1 MAFCRCAERV
11 RAVRLLLP
19 TPHISHTRLP
29 CAVFLQRRR
38 YWLLQAGQ
46 DHRVLVH
53 YLDNPPPRMPVR
65 CALWAVFETG
75 NTAPILT
82 NDSLLCPRRRSLP
95 ETRLLTLSTSKESW
109 RTCWMRSTPPQAPS
123 LSMHPRGRMRPH
135 LCRARP
141 RGRALLGRRAPLPRF
156 VPGLCLAMP
165 PRCVPTALLPLL
177 QEPQAPAQPGA
188 AAPDD
193 RAGASMGK
201 DCAPVRSSTLCA
213 PSLMLSAHSSAGCC
227 VPTLAPMPHPQAD
240 ETDVNRFLTQAKEIE
255 RDIPNMRED
264 LEKAERKAVELCEAA
279 ALAESGVQPCDIAV
293 DAERDAVREAQRQLQ
308 AHSEAL
314 VKQERLAEERRT
326 LAATTRQ
333 AFDAAE
339 RKAKKLKTQLE
350 VAVKFV
356 AVNGA
361 QP

>member
-1 MAFCRCAERV
+1 M
-11 RAVRLLLP
+11 
-19 TPHISHTRLP
+19 
-29 CAVFLQRRR
+29 
-38 YWLLQAGQ
+38 
-46 DHRVLVH
+46 
-53 YLDNPPPRMPVR
+53 
-65 CALWAVFETG
+65 
-75 NTAPILT
+75 
-82 NDSLLCPRRRSLP
+82 
-95 ETRLLTLSTSKESW
+95 
-109 RTCWMRSTPPQAPS
+109 
-123 LSMHPRGRMRPH
+123 
-135 LCRARP
+135 
-141 RGRALLGRRAPLPRF
+141 
-156 VPGLCLAMP
+156 
-165 PRCVPTALLPLL
+165 
-177 QEPQAPAQPGA
+177 
-188 AAPDD
+188 
-193 RAGASMGK
+193 
-201 DCAPVRSSTLCA
+201 
-213 PSLMLSAHSSAGCC
+213 
-227 VPTLAPMPHPQAD
+227 PTLAPMPHPQAD